1 MNMAILR
8 RIAPPCRRLLLLCA
22 AVALPAT
29 GCGPHGVVPPP
40 VTAYVVG
47 AGWEDPGEPA
57 LDYQAFYPSE
67 LSVHAGDVITF
78 TGASVAL
85 GHTVTFGIGSAPPAV
100 FLPGRGPAPVT
111 ALPCATTK
119 DVSAS
124 TTTCPDPPAGSPSAL
139 PGYDGH
145 GFYNTGLIGSRPLPV
160 TSATIHVAG
169 STAPGDY
176 RFICLLHPSMVGVVH
191 VVAANQAGSDQPTL
205 DAAARTQ
212 EQRDAAAARQLRTG
226 LVPPPGGTFAAGA
239 FAGEPR
245 EVSLNAFFPAHVT
258 VHAGTTVVWSA
269 TTSEPHNIDFGRRV
283 SVLDPAQATVAFG
296 PPTVRPGSDYTA
308 GEDVYSGIIGGDAP
322 SRTFALRFPTPG
334 SYVFVCTFHL
344 GMAGAITVTP

>member
-1 MNMAILR
+1 MAPRGR
-8 RIAPPCRRLLLLCA
+8 RVLVLCA

-29 GCGPHGVVPPP
+29 GCGPHGVVPPA

-85 GHTVTFGIGSAPPAV
+85 GHTVTFGAGSAPPAAL
-100 FLPGRGPAPVT
+100 LPGRGPSPVT
-111 ALPCATTK
+111 VFPCATRK
-119 DVSAS
+119 DVSAT
-124 TTTCPDPPAGSPSAL
+124 TTTCPDTPAVSPGAL
-139 PGYDGH
+139 PDYDGH
-145 GFYNTGLIGSRPLPV
+145 GFYTTGLIGSRPLPV

-191 VVAANQAGSDQPTL
+191 VVAADQASSDQPTL
-205 DAAARTQ
+205 DAAAHTQ
-212 EQRDAAAARQLRTG
+212 EQRDAASARRVRTR
-226 LVPPPGGTFAAGA
+226 LVPAAGATFLAGA

-258 VHAGTTVVWSA
+258 VRAGTTVVWSG

-283 SVLDPAQATVAFG
+283 SVLDPGQATMAFG
-296 PPTVRPGSDYTA
+296 PPTVPPGSEYTP
-308 GEDVYSGIIGGDAP
+308 GEDVYSGFIGGDAP

-334 SYVFVCTFHL
+334 SYEFVCTFHV

>member
-1 MNMAILR
+1 M
-8 RIAPPCRRLLLLCA
+8 APPRRLLLLLCA
-22 AVALPAT
+22 AVTLPAT

-47 AGWEDPGEPA
+47 AGWEDPREPA
-57 LDYQAFYPSE
+57 IDYQAFYPSE

-78 TGASVAL
+78 TGASVAI
-85 GHTVTFGIGSAPPAV
+85 GHTVTFGAGGAPPA
-100 FLPGRGPAPVT
+100 FLLPGRGPSPVT

-119 DVSAS
+119 NVSAS
-124 TTTCPDPPAGSPSAL
+124 TTTCPDPPAVSPSAL
-139 PGYDGH
+139 PDYDGH
-145 GFYNTGLIGSRPLPV
+145 GFFNTGLIGSRPIPV
-160 TSATIHVAG
+160 TSATIHVAV

-176 RFICLLHPSMVGVVH
+176 RFICILHPSMVGVVH
-191 VVAANQAGSDQPTL
+191 VVAADQASSDQPTL
-205 DAAARTQ
+205 DAAAQTQ
-212 EQRDAAAARQLRTG
+212 ERRDAAAARQVRTG
-226 LVPPPGGTFAAGA
+226 LVPPPGVTFLAGA

-245 EVSLNAFFPAHVT
+245 EVSLNAFFPAQVT
-258 VHAGTTVVWSA
+258 VHVGTTVVWSA

-283 SVLDPAQATVAFG
+283 SVVGLAQATVAFG

>member
-1 MNMAILR
+1 MNIAMLHRMALGR
-8 RIAPPCRRLLLLCA
+8 RRLLLLCA
-22 AVALPAT
+22 AVALPVT
-29 GCGPHGVVPPP
+29 GCGPHGAVPPP
-40 VTAYVVG
+40 VTAYSVG

-78 TGASVAL
+78 TSASVAI
-85 GHTVTFGIGSAPPAV
+85 GHTVTFGTGGAPPAV
-100 FLPGRGPAPVT
+100 FLPGRGPSPVT
-111 ALPCATTK
+111 ALPCSTTK
-119 DVSAS
+119 RVSAG
-124 TTTCPDPPAGSPSAL
+124 TTTCPDPPAASPSAL
-139 PGYDGH
+139 PDYDGH
-145 GFYNTGLIGSRPLPV
+145 SFYNTGLIGSRPLPV

-191 VVAANQAGSDQPTL
+191 VVAAGQASSDQPTL
-205 DAAARTQ
+205 DAAAQTQ
-212 EQRDAAAARQLRTG
+212 ERRDAAAARRFRTE
-226 LVPPPGGTFAAGA
+226 LVPPAGVTFLAGA

-258 VHAGTTVVWSA
+258 VPAGTTVVWSA

-283 SVLDPAQATVAFG
+283 SVLDPAQVAVAFG
-296 PPTVRPGSDYTA
+296 PPTVPTGSVYRA
-308 GEDVYSGIIGGDAP
+308 GEDVYSGLIGGDAP
-322 SRTFALRFPTPG
+322 LRTFALRFPTPG
-334 SYVFVCTFHL
+334 SYAFVCTLHV

>member
-1 MNMAILR
+1 MNMTILSR
-8 RIAPPCRRLLLLCA
+8 TAPPCRRLLLLGA

-29 GCGPHGVVPPP
+29 GCGPHGIVPPP

-85 GHTVTFGIGSAPPAV
+85 GHTVTFGAGSAPPAPI
-100 FLPGRGPAPVT
+100 LPGRGPSPVA

-124 TTTCPDPPAGSPSAL
+124 TTTCPDPPAGSASAL
-139 PGYDGH
+139 PDYDGH
-145 GFYNTGLIGSRPLPV
+145 GYYNTGLIGSPPV
-160 TSATIHVAG
+160 HVTAATIHVAR

-176 RFICLLHPSMVGVVH
+176 RFICLLHPSMVGVLH
-191 VVAANQAGSDQPTL
+191 VVAGNQASSDQPTL

-212 EQRDAAAARQLRTG
+212 EQRDAAAARQARNVLAA
-226 LVPPPGGTFAAGA
+226 PPGVTFLAGA

-245 EVSLNAFFPAHVT
+245 EVSLNAFFPSRAT
-258 VHAGTTVVWSA
+258 VRAGTTVVWSA

-283 SVLDPAQATVAFG
+283 SVLDPGEATVAFG
-296 PPTVRPGSDYTA
+296 PPTVLPGSDYSS

>member
-1 MNMAILR
+1 MKLVAPYRILPR
-8 RIAPPCRRLLLLCA
+8 CRRLLLLGV
-22 AVALPAT
+22 AVALPVT

-40 VTAYVVG
+40 VTAYAVG

-78 TGASVAL
+78 SSASVAI
-85 GHTVTFGIGSAPPAV
+85 GHTVTFGTGSAPPAV
-100 FLPGRGPAPVT
+100 YLPGTGPAPVT

-119 DVSAS
+119 CVSAS
-124 TTTCPDPPAGSPSAL
+124 TTRCPDPPALSPSAL
-139 PGYDGH
+139 PDYDGH
-145 GFYNTGLIGSRPLPV
+145 GFYNTGLIGSRPVPV

-191 VVAANQAGSDQPTL
+191 VVAANQASSDQPTL
-205 DAAARTQ
+205 DAAAQTQ
-212 EQRDAAAARQLRTG
+212 ERRDVAAARQFRTQ
-226 LVPPPGGTFAAGA
+226 LVPPLGVTFLAGA

-258 VHAGTTVVWSA
+258 VRAGTTVVWSA

-283 SVLDPAQATVAFG
+283 SVLDPAQAAVAFG
-296 PPTVRPGSDYTA
+296 PPTVATGSDYKA
-308 GEDVYSGIIGGDAP
+308 GEDVYSGVIGGDAP
-322 SRTFALRFPTPG
+322 SRSFALRFPAPG
-334 SYVFVCTFHL
+334 SYAFVCTFHV